1 LPNTRVFRGHFLL
14 LRMPSRPE
22 ELREKQYDHDGAS
35 SLELLKEPRQ
45 YVTEYKNL
53 KAGLQ
58 GWFNEPQ
65 YSSVRE

>member
-1 LPNTRVFRGHFLL
+1 
-14 LRMPSRPE
+14 MPSRPE
-22 ELREKQYDHDGAS
+22 EICEKQYDHDGAS

-65 YSSVRE
+65 YSGVRE